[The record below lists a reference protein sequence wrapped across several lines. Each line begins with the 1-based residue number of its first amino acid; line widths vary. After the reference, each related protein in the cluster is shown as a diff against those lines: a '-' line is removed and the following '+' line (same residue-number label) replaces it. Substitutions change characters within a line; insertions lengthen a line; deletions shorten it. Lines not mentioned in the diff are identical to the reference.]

1 MPNASFTKKALVLV
15 NLGSPEA
22 PTPKA
27 LRKYLSAYLGD
38 KRVITLP
45 FLLRTLLVHV
55 CIVPFRAAE
64 SARRY
69 QKIWTPQGAP
79 LQAHT
84 LSLGQKLQ
92 QELTEY
98 DVFTAMRHQQPNLA
112 HTFRILQEK
121 AYEEITV
128 LPLFPQY
135 ASATSG
141 SIIDETLRCL
151 RRQKYKPSLRIIP
164 PFYTH
169 PAYIQTLAAKIQ
181 SYHPAQYDALLF
193 SYHGLPQSHCDRM
206 HRPHTGA
213 GCNCRTEDGQIA
225 DYCYKGACIE
235 TTRLLAQALQLP
247 AGSYSTS
254 FQSRMSKHWI
264 SPYTDQQL
272 VQMAQAGKKRILV
285 VSPSFVAD
293 CLETLHEI
301 RHGYAAL
308 FKAHGG
314 KSLQV
319 VEGLNDGEDW
329 VKALKFILA
338 K

>member
-1 MPNASFTKKALVLV
+1 MLHSPSVKKALALV

-22 PTPKA
+22 PTTRA

-45 FLLRTLLVHV
+45 FLLRTLLVRG
-55 CIVPFRAAE
+55 CIAPFRAAK

-69 QKIWTPQGAP
+69 QSIWTPQGAP

-84 LSLGQKLQ
+84 LSLEQKLQ
-92 QELTEY
+92 QESTEY
-98 DVFTAMRHQQPNLA
+98 NVFTAMRHQQPDLA

-121 AYEEITV
+121 TYEEITV

-141 SIIDETLRCL
+141 SIIEETMRCL

-164 PFYTH
+164 PFYAH

-181 SYHPAQYDALLF
+181 SYNPTQYDALLF
-193 SYHGLPQSHCDRM
+193 SYHGLPQRHCDQM

-213 GCNCRTEDGQIA
+213 GCDCRAEDGQAA
-225 DYCYKGACIE
+225 DYCYKGACIQ
-235 TTRLLAQALQLP
+235 TTELLAQALQLP
-247 AGSYSTS
+247 SGSYSTS
-254 FQSRMSKHWI
+254 FQSRMSKHWMT
-264 SPYTDQQL
+264 PYTDQQL
-272 VQMAQAGKKRILV
+272 VQMAQAGKKRVLV

-301 RHGYAAL
+301 QHEYAAL
-308 FKAHGG
+308 FKANGG
-314 KSLQV
+314 EVLQV
-319 VEGLNDGEDW
+319 VESLNDSAAW
-329 VKALKFILA
+329 VEALRQISQ
-338 K
+338 